1 MESRRTIKK
10 TMNNKYVDARIDD
23 IDIELTKRNS

>member
-10 TMNNKYVDARIDD
+10 TMNKKYVDARIDD